1 MNDESNES
9 ARYFSAPC
17 FAHEQTVMDDG
28 ELAARLT
35 ELLEG
40 ERAGA
45 RGLVE
50 LKKTCP
56 GDAELASLLDEVAR
70 DEARFCTMLRGA
82 LERLGVPPSR
92 KTGVFY
98 HKLQQREG
106 LPEKLKLLD
115 RGQRAVVHAL
125 DELLPRVQDP
135 ELAEALA
142 EMRETHV
149 RNIER
154 CAAFLPSS

>member
-1 MNDESNES
+1 MNDDSDET

-17 FAHEQTVMDDG
+17 SAHEQPVMDDG

-50 LKKTCP
+50 LKKTCA
-56 GDAELASLLDEVAR
+56 GNAELASLLDAVGR
-70 DEARFCTMLRGA
+70 DEARFCVMLRGA
-82 LERLGVPPSR
+82 LERLGTAPSR
-92 KTGVFY
+92 KIGVFY

-125 DELLPRVQDP
+125 DELLPRVRDR
-135 ELAEALA
+135 ELALALE

-149 RNIER
+149 RNIEL
-154 CAAFLPSS
+154 CAAFLPTS